1 MPGRIG
7 AIVLF
12 HAEEDGR
19 PAAGV
24 VITQL
29 HSMVEKIAL
38 VSDHRFKRWNAIQ
51 MVVLVSGNLMLK
63 VSAHAHSVSLFGSNQ
78 GVGVGRGGICQH
90 ASKSCESMRLA
101 LIVH

>member
-1 MPGRIG
+1 MLFVCVFQLMVVIVPGRIG

-51 MVVLVSGNLMLK
+51 MVVLVSGNLNLR
-63 VSAHAHSVSLFGSNQ
+63 SV
-78 GVGVGRGGICQH
+78 
-90 ASKSCESMRLA
+90 A
-101 LIVH
+101 